1 MYVGNG
7 CTVKLNQVEHVIML
21 GTVNGDI
28 IRTCR
33 YTSVVHIRLVNP
45 VHVAVAIKQHR
56 SSTAMRSRKPT
67 IDKAVLVGIMYFQH
81 IPAHIVIYYH
91 IDTKVKRTN
100 R

>member
-21 GTVNGDI
+21 GTVNSDI

-45 VHVAVAIKQHR
+45 VHVAVAIKQHGSSATVR
-56 SSTAMRSRKPT
+56 SCKPT
-67 IDKAVLVGIMYFQH
+67 IDKAVLVSIPYAQRRPTH
-81 IPAHIVIYYH
+81 IIVYH
-91 IDTKVKRTN
+91 DIHPKMKRP
-100 R
+100 